1 MTDRAIQAQK
11 LEFLISA
18 CFEPGP
24 LVAAGLMLGGG
35 GALWARFIGRL
46 YISGFTAQTRFV
58 PSDGHILS
66 FPIRVSFVPTS
77 LKMNP
82 FLSYREKMINHS
94 LHISLIFAL
103 MKCFNLSIH

>member
-24 LVAAGLMLGGG
+24 LVAAGLVGGG
-35 GALWARFIGRL
+35 GFVGQIYRASLHIGFHR
-46 YISGFTAQTRFV
+46 SNTRFV

-82 FLSYREKMINHS
+82 FRSYREKMINHS
-94 LHISLIFAL
+94 LHIALIFAL
-103 MKCFNLSIH
+103 MKYYFNPSTQ